1 MLSFAH
7 HDRSIT
13 TKSMLPIPSLLAL
26 FTAGFL
32 AILNETVPAGLLPK
46 MAASLGLSESAAG
59 QTITVYALATAL
71 TAIPLNAALKN
82 IGRRT
87 LLVSSLGVFAA
98 ANLVIALQNN
108 FTVILIARFAAGVA
122 AGLIWSNIG
131 GIAARL
137 VPETARGKA
146 IAIALAGTP
155 AALSL
160 GLPAGTVLG
169 DATSWHATFGVMAA
183 LSLAL
188 IGWIF
193 ASVPNLAAE
202 PKNAHVSFPS
212 ILRAPGVRTILWVVA
227 GFITAHNLLYT
238 YIEPLA
244 SRAGAGQI
252 EWVLLVFGVA
262 ALLSIWVTGQ
272 FVDPHHRRLMLVS
285 SCLLGASAAV
295 LGLAFVSPAIFYL
308 GVAAW
313 GLGFGGSATLF
324 VTAGIRAAGTD
335 GVTALVVTVFNLS
348 IAAGGVFGGLLL
360 SAFGVLSIPWASAAI
375 MIPTIVTVLAG
386 RRNSFPHGT
395 RTPPTSPVVP
405 GRARSTVPVADA
417 KGLPMINTLSLW
429 VFSRC
434 SSSPGAIRGG

>member
-1 MLSFAH
+1 
-7 HDRSIT
+7 
-13 TKSMLPIPSLLAL
+13 MLPLTHDDRPVTRKTKLPIASLLAL

-32 AILNETVPAGLLPK
+32 GILNETVPAGLLPK
-46 MAASLGLSESAAG
+46 MSTSLGLSESVAG

-82 IGRRT
+82 MSRRS
-87 LLVSSLGVFAA
+87 LLVSALGVFAA
-98 ANLVIALQNN
+98 ANLVIAVDNS
-108 FTVILIARFAAGVA
+108 FTVILVARFGAGVA

-137 VPETARGKA
+137 VPENARGKA
-146 IAIALAGTP
+146 IAIAMAGTP

-183 LSLAL
+183 LAVAL
-188 IGWIF
+188 IGWVF

-202 PKNAHVSFPS
+202 PVLAHVSFAS
-212 ILRAPGVRTILWVVA
+212 TLRAPGVRTILWVVA

-238 YIEPLA
+238 YIGPLA
-244 SRAGAGQI
+244 SRSGVGQI

-272 FVDPHHRRLMLVS
+272 FVDPYHRGLMLVS
-285 SCLLGASAAV
+285 SSLLGASAVV
-295 LGLAFVSPAIFYL
+295 LGIAFVSPAVLYL
-308 GVAAW
+308 GVAVW

-324 VTAGIRAAGTD
+324 VTAGLRATSTD
-335 GVTALVVTVFNLS
+335 GATALIVTVFNLS

-360 SAFGVLSIPWASAAI
+360 AGFGVLSIPWASAAI
-375 MIPTIVTVLAG
+375 MIPTVIATVAARRHAFPSWPRASRIALA
-386 RRNSFPHGT
+386 PH
-395 RTPPTSPVVP
+395 
-405 GRARSTVPVADA
+405 
-417 KGLPMINTLSLW
+417 
-429 VFSRC
+429 
-434 SSSPGAIRGG
+434 

>member
-1 MLSFAH
+1 MSSVAH
-7 HDRSIT
+7 DDRAAATGST
-13 TKSMLPIPSLLAL
+13 LPLPSLLAL

-32 AILNETVPAGLLPK
+32 GILNETVPAGLLPK
-46 MAASLGLSESAAG
+46 MSASLGLSESVAG
-59 QTITVYALATAL
+59 QTITVYAVATAL
-71 TAIPLNAALKN
+71 TAIPLNTALKN
-82 IGRRT
+82 VGRRT
-87 LLVSSLGVFAA
+87 LLVSALGVFAA
-98 ANLVIALQNN
+98 ANLVIALEND
-108 FTVILIARFAAGVA
+108 FPVILVARFAAGVA

-137 VPETARGKA
+137 VPQKAQGKA

-183 LSLAL
+183 LAVAL
-188 IGWIF
+188 IGWVF
-193 ASVPNLAAE
+193 VSVPNLAPE
-202 PKNAHVSFPS
+202 PPRAHTSFAAL
-212 ILRAPGVRTILWVVA
+212 LRAPGVRTILWVVA

-244 SRAGAGQI
+244 RRSGAGQV

-285 SCLLGASAAV
+285 SWLLGTSAVV
-295 LGLAFVSPAIFYL
+295 LGLAFVGPAVFYV

-324 VTAGIRAAGTD
+324 VTAGVRATGSD

-360 SAFGVLSIPWASAAI
+360 AGFGVRSIPWVSAAI
-375 MIPTIVTVLAG
+375 MIPTIVGAVAG
-386 RRNSFPHGT
+386 RRHAFPQWP
-395 RTPPTSPVVP
+395 RTSRTS
-405 GRARSTVPVADA
+405 SD
-417 KGLPMINTLSLW
+417 S
-429 VFSRC
+429 
-434 SSSPGAIRGG
+434 

>member
-1 MLSFAH
+1 VSSVAH
-7 HDRSIT
+7 DDPPIT
-13 TKSMLPIPSLLAL
+13 TKSRLPVLSLLAL

-32 AILNETVPAGLLPK
+32 GILNETVPAGLLPE
-46 MAASLGLSESAAG
+46 MSASLGLSESVAG

-82 IGRRT
+82 LGRRT
-87 LLVSSLGVFAA
+87 LLVSALGVFAS
-98 ANLVIALQNN
+98 ANLVIALENS
-108 FTVILIARFAAGVA
+108 FTVVLIARVAAGVA

-137 VPETARGKA
+137 VPENARGKA

-169 DATSWHATFGVMAA
+169 DATSWHATFGAMAA
-183 LSLAL
+183 LGVAL
-188 IGWIF
+188 IAWVF

-202 PKNAHVSFPS
+202 PTGGRVSFLA

-244 SRAGAGQI
+244 SRSGAGQI
-252 EWVLLVFGVA
+252 QWVLLVFGFAV
-262 ALLSIWVTGQ
+262 
-272 FVDPHHRRLMLVS
+272 
-285 SCLLGASAAV
+285 V
-295 LGLAFVSPAIFYL
+295 LGVAFVSPTILYL

-335 GVTALVVTVFNLS
+335 GVQAAVVTVFNLS
-348 IAAGGVFGGLLL
+348 IAAGGVLGGLLL
-360 SAFGVLSIPWASAAI
+360 AGLGVLSIPWASVAI
-375 MIPTIVTVLAG
+375 MIPAIVAVEAG
-386 RRNSFPHGT
+386 RRHAFP
-395 RTPPTSPVVP
+395 RWS
-405 GRARSTVPVADA
+405 RAPRP
-417 KGLPMINTLSLW
+417 LPDSK
-429 VFSRC
+429 
-434 SSSPGAIRGG
+434 

>member
-1 MLSFAH
+1 MASVAH
-7 HDRSIT
+7 DDRPIT
-13 TKSMLPIPSLLAL
+13 TKSMLPMLSLLAL

-32 AILNETVPAGLLPK
+32 GILNETVPAGLLPK
-46 MAASLGLSESAAG
+46 MSASLGRSESVAG

-71 TAIPLNAALKN
+71 TAIPLNAVLKN
-82 IGRRT
+82 LGRRT
-87 LLVSSLGVFAA
+87 LLVSALGVFAA
-98 ANLVIALQNN
+98 ANLVIALENS
-108 FTVILIARFAAGVA
+108 FTVILIARMAAGVA

-131 GIAARL
+131 GIAGRL
-137 VPETARGKA
+137 VPENARGKA
-146 IAIALAGTP
+146 IAVALAGTP

-169 DATSWHATFGVMAA
+169 DAAGWHATFGVMAA
-183 LSLAL
+183 LCVAL
-188 IGWIF
+188 IAWVF

-202 PKNAHVSFPS
+202 PISAHVSFPS

-227 GFITAHNLLYT
+227 GYITAHNLLYT

-244 SRAGAGQI
+244 SRSGAGQI

-262 ALLSIWVTGQ
+262 ALLSIWATGQ
-272 FVDPHHRRLMLVS
+272 FVDPHHRGLMLVS

-295 LGLAFVSPAIFYL
+295 LAVAFVSPVVLYL

-335 GVTALVVTVFNLS
+335 EVQAAVVTVFNLS

-360 SAFGVLSIPWASAAI
+360 AGFGVTSIPWASTAI
-375 MIPTIVTVLAG
+375 MIPTIATAVAG
-386 RRNSFPHGT
+386 RRHAFPHWS
-395 RTPPTSPVVP
+395 RTPRTSPH
-405 GRARSTVPVADA
+405 S
-417 KGLPMINTLSLW
+417 K
-429 VFSRC
+429 
-434 SSSPGAIRGG
+434 

>member
-1 MLSFAH
+1 MPSSSVARD
-7 HDRSIT
+7 DRPIT
-13 TKSMLPIPSLLAL
+13 IKSKLPMPSLLAL

-32 AILNETVPAGLLPK
+32 GILNETVPAGLLPK
-46 MAASLGLSESAAG
+46 MSASLGLSESVAG

-71 TAIPLNAALKN
+71 TAIPLNAVLKN
-82 IGRRT
+82 LGRRT
-87 LLVSSLGVFAA
+87 LLVSALGVFAA
-98 ANLVIALQNN
+98 ANLVIALENS
-108 FTVILIARFAAGVA
+108 FTVILIARIAAGVA

-131 GIAARL
+131 GIAGRL
-137 VPETARGKA
+137 VPDNARGKA
-146 IAIALAGTP
+146 IAVALTGTP

-183 LSLAL
+183 LCVAL
-188 IGWIF
+188 IAWVS

-202 PKNAHVSFPS
+202 PMSAHVSFPS

-227 GFITAHNLLYT
+227 GYVTAHNLLYT

-244 SRAGAGQI
+244 SRSGAGQI
-252 EWVLLVFGVA
+252 QWVLLVFGVA
-262 ALLSIWVTGQ
+262 ALLSIWATGQ
-272 FVDPHHRRLMLVS
+272 FVDPHHRGLMLVS

-295 LGLAFVSPAIFYL
+295 LAVAFVSPVVLYL

-335 GVTALVVTVFNLS
+335 EVQAAVVTVFNLS

-360 SAFGVLSIPWASAAI
+360 AGFGVTSIPWASTAI
-375 MIPTIVTVLAG
+375 MVPTIATAVAG
-386 RRNSFPHGT
+386 RRHAFPHWS
-395 RTPPTSPVVP
+395 RTPRTSPH
-405 GRARSTVPVADA
+405 S
-417 KGLPMINTLSLW
+417 K
-429 VFSRC
+429 
-434 SSSPGAIRGG
+434 

>member
-1 MLSFAH
+1 MSSVAH
-7 HDRSIT
+7 DDPPIT
-13 TKSMLPIPSLLAL
+13 TTSRLPVLSLLAL

-32 AILNETVPAGLLPK
+32 GILNETVPAGLLPK
-46 MAASLGLSESAAG
+46 MSASLGLSESVAG

-82 IGRRT
+82 LGRRT
-87 LLVSSLGVFAA
+87 LLVSALGVFAS
-98 ANLVIALQNN
+98 ANLVIALENS
-108 FTVILIARFAAGVA
+108 FTVVLIARVAAGVA

-137 VPETARGKA
+137 VPENARGKA

-169 DATSWHATFGVMAA
+169 DATSWHATFGAMAA
-183 LSLAL
+183 LGVAL
-188 IGWIF
+188 IAWVF

-202 PKNAHVSFPS
+202 PTGGRVSFLA

-244 SRAGAGQI
+244 SRSGAGQI
-252 EWVLLVFGVA
+252 QWVLLVFGFA
-262 ALLSIWVTGQ
+262 ALLSIWATGQ
-272 FVDPHHRRLMLVS
+272 FVDPHHRGLMLVS
-285 SCLLGASAAV
+285 SCLLGVGAAV
-295 LGLAFVSPAIFYL
+295 LGVAFVSPTILYL

-335 GVTALVVTVFNLS
+335 GVQAAVVTVFNLS
-348 IAAGGVFGGLLL
+348 IAAGGVLGGLLL
-360 SAFGVLSIPWASAAI
+360 AGLGVLSIPWASVAI
-375 MIPTIVTVLAG
+375 MIPAIVAVEAG
-386 RRNSFPHGT
+386 RRHAFPQW
-395 RTPPTSPVVP
+395 S
-405 GRARSTVPVADA
+405 RAPRP
-417 KGLPMINTLSLW
+417 LPDSK
-429 VFSRC
+429 
-434 SSSPGAIRGG
+434 

>member
-1 MLSFAH
+1 MLTFAH
-7 HDRSIT
+7 DGGPT
-13 TKSMLPIPSLLAL
+13 TAKSTLPLPSLLAL

-46 MAASLGLSESAAG
+46 MAASLGLPASVTG

-87 LLVSSLGVFAA
+87 LLVWALGVFAA
-98 ANLVIALQNN
+98 ANLVIAFQNN
-108 FTVILIARFAAGVA
+108 FTIILIARFPAGVA

-137 VPETARGKA
+137 VPEKARGKA

-169 DATSWHATFGVMAA
+169 DATSWHATFGMITA

-188 IGWIF
+188 IGWVL

-202 PKNAHVSFPS
+202 PPSAHMSFPS
-212 ILRAPGVRTILWVVA
+212 ILRAPGVQTILWVIA

-252 EWVLLVFGVA
+252 EWVLLVFGIA

-348 IAAGGVFGGLLL
+348 IAAGGMFGALLL
-360 SAFGVLSIPWASAAI
+360 TGFGVLSIPWASAAI
-375 MIPTIVTVLAG
+375 MIPTILTVVAG
-386 RRNSFPHGT
+386 RQHAFPQGT
-395 RTPPTSPVVP
+395 RTHPTAPVVP
-405 GRARSTVPVADA
+405 EVAR
-417 KGLPMINTLSLW
+417 
-429 VFSRC
+429 
-434 SSSPGAIRGG
+434 

>member
-1 MLSFAH
+1 MASVAH
-7 HDRSIT
+7 DDRPIT
-13 TKSMLPIPSLLAL
+13 TESMLPMPSLLAL

-32 AILNETVPAGLLPK
+32 GILNETVPAGLLPN
-46 MAASLGLSESAAG
+46 MSASLGLSESVAG

-71 TAIPLNAALKN
+71 TAIPLNAVLKN
-82 IGRRT
+82 LGRRT
-87 LLVSSLGVFAA
+87 LLVSALGVFAA
-98 ANLVIALQNN
+98 ANLVIALENS
-108 FTVILIARFAAGVA
+108 FAVILIARIAAGVA

-131 GIAARL
+131 GIAGRL
-137 VPETARGKA
+137 VPENARGKA
-146 IAIALAGTP
+146 IAVALAGTP

-183 LSLAL
+183 LCVAL
-188 IGWIF
+188 IAWVF

-202 PKNAHVSFPS
+202 PTSAHVSFPS

-227 GFITAHNLLYT
+227 GYITAHNLLYT

-244 SRAGAGQI
+244 SRSGAGQI

-262 ALLSIWVTGQ
+262 ALLSVWATGQ
-272 FVDPHHRRLMLVS
+272 FVDPHHRGLMLVS

-295 LGLAFVSPAIFYL
+295 LAVAFVSPVVLYL

-335 GVTALVVTVFNLS
+335 EVQAAVVTVFNLS

-360 SAFGVLSIPWASAAI
+360 AGFGVTSIPWVSTAI
-375 MIPTIVTVLAG
+375 MIPTIATAVAG
-386 RRNSFPHGT
+386 RRHAFPHWS
-395 RTPPTSPVVP
+395 RTPRTSPH
-405 GRARSTVPVADA
+405 S
-417 KGLPMINTLSLW
+417 K
-429 VFSRC
+429 
-434 SSSPGAIRGG
+434 

>member
-1 MLSFAH
+1 MLSLAH
-7 HDRSIT
+7 DDRPIP
-13 TKSMLPIPSLLAL
+13 TKSTLPVPSLLAL

-46 MAASLGLSESAAG
+46 MAASLSLSESVAG

-98 ANLVIALQNN
+98 ANLVIALENN

-137 VPETARGKA
+137 VPEDAQGKA

-155 AALSL
+155 VALSL

-169 DATSWHATFGVMAA
+169 DATSWHATFLVMAA

-193 ASVPNLAAE
+193 ASVRNLAAE
-202 PKNAHVSFPS
+202 PKNAHVSFPT

-262 ALLSIWVTGQ
+262 AVLSIWVTGQ
-272 FVDPHHRRLMLVS
+272 FVGPHHRRLMLVS
-285 SCLLGASAAV
+285 SCLLGASAAA

-360 SAFGVLSIPWASAAI
+360 TGFGVMSIPWVSVAI
-375 MIPTIVTVLAG
+375 MIPTIVTVVAG
-386 RRNSFPHGT
+386 RQNSFPDET
-395 RTPPTSPVVP
+395 RTPLTAPEQS
-405 GRARSTVPVADA
+405 
-417 KGLPMINTLSLW
+417 
-429 VFSRC
+429 
-434 SSSPGAIRGG
+434 

>member
-1 MLSFAH
+1 MS
-7 HDRSIT
+7 
-13 TKSMLPIPSLLAL
+13 
-26 FTAGFL
+26 
-32 AILNETVPAGLLPK
+32 AGLGLP
-46 MAASLGLSESAAG
+46 ESVAG

-87 LLVSSLGVFAA
+87 LLIWALGVFAA
-98 ANLVIALQNN
+98 ANLVIAFESS
-108 FTVILIARFAAGVA
+108 FTVILIARLAAGVA

-137 VPETARGKA
+137 VPKNARGKA

-183 LSLAL
+183 LSVAL
-188 IGWIF
+188 IGWVF
-193 ASVPNLAAE
+193 ASVPNMAAE
-202 PKNAHVSFPS
+202 PLSAHMSFAS

-244 SRAGAGQI
+244 SRSGAGQI
-252 EWVLLVFGVA
+252 ECVLLVFGVA
-262 ALLSIWVTGQ
+262 ALLSIWATGQ
-272 FVDPHHRRLMLVS
+272 FVDPNHRGLMLVS
-285 SCLLGASAAV
+285 SCLLGVSAAV
-295 LGLAFVSPAIFYL
+295 LGVAFVSPAIL

-324 VTAGIRAAGTD
+324 VTAGIRATGTD

-348 IAAGGVFGGLLL
+348 MAVGGVFGGLLL
-360 SAFGVLSIPWASAAI
+360 AGFGVMSVPWVSAAI
-375 MIPTIVTVLAG
+375 MIPTIVTAVAG
-386 RRNSFPHGT
+386 RRHAFPRWSRT
-395 RTPPTSPVVP
+395 RRMSPDSQQSP
-405 GRARSTVPVADA
+405 SRASQIPR
-417 KGLPMINTLSLW
+417 
-429 VFSRC
+429 
-434 SSSPGAIRGG
+434 

>member
-1 MLSFAH
+1 M
-7 HDRSIT
+7 RSTAYDVPPIT
-13 TKSMLPIPSLLAL
+13 TTSTFPLSSLLAL
-26 FTAGFL
+26 LTAGFL

-46 MAASLGLSESAAG
+46 MSASLGLSESDTG

-82 IGRRT
+82 VGRRH
-87 LLVSSLGVFAA
+87 LLVWALGVFAA
-98 ANLVIALQNN
+98 ANLVTALENS
-108 FTVILIARFAAGVA
+108 FTVILVARFAAGIA

-137 VPETARGKA
+137 VPENARGKA

-155 AALSL
+155 AALCL

-188 IGWIF
+188 IGWVY
-193 ASVPNLAAE
+193 ASVRNLAAE
-202 PKNAHVSFPS
+202 PPSTHVSFAFL
-212 ILRAPGVRTILWVVA
+212 LRAPGVRTILWVIA

-244 SRAGAGQI
+244 SHAGAGQI

-272 FVDPHHRRLMLVS
+272 FVDPHHRGLMLIS

-295 LGLAFVSPAIFYL
+295 LGIAFVSPAIFYL
-308 GVAAW
+308 GTAAW

-324 VTAGIRAAGTD
+324 VTAGIRAAASD

-348 IAAGGVFGGLLL
+348 IAVAGLLGGLLL
-360 SAFGVLSIPWASAAI
+360 TEFGVLSIPWVSTAI
-375 MIPTIVTVLAG
+375 MIPTIIAVVAG
-386 RRNSFPHGT
+386 RRHAFPQWYRT
-395 RTPPTSPVVP
+395 RRTSPD
-405 GRARSTVPVADA
+405 S
-417 KGLPMINTLSLW
+417 K
-429 VFSRC
+429 
-434 SSSPGAIRGG
+434 